1 MEQVYVHYNP
11 YHLETII
18 KIDGEEIS
26 PDSSLYQ
33 SVQKKKLR
41 DWANTFP
48 ELLEQE
54 YGSDKYEIRFYGL
67 ELDWEDFKEAFYCAE
82 KEEILAKTKLTF
94 IEEKPSNDIGQKI
107 LDYFASVQ
115 YQVLSGC
122 KDTELITAIKNKRSP
137 ISTIYVAGAAG
148 AGKSTLVNALLRKR
162 IMPCQNIGSTN
173 AVVKVMDKKV
183 SGFTAKAYNEKN
195 EVIEETEAVTYDK
208 MQEFHNNAEIYHIT
222 MEGNIP
228 FLRMQTDIPV
238 LVDTPNTDRLYN
250 RKNQI
255 GLIDQLTSL
264 VNRAKEC
271 EIIKQIMDEIRNHE
285 DSLVLYVLDGAH
297 LYEKT
302 EILDC
307 IIEQIKKGGKQA
319 QNRFLFVLNKM
330 DTSAPEAEDME
341 KAVESVKEILVSY
354 GIENPYIFPCS
365 AFTALHIRTSLKN
378 IDINKLTRENEK
390 QLSASARDAL
400 AMIDKITAY
409 ESMYLEQYAP
419 LSLAAQG
426 EIESHLLQSE
436 QRGDTKMQALIHSG
450 IPSIERYIASYMKKY
465 IEIKKTKD
473 LIEAFHAYH
482 QNFIETDSYKI
493 LVTATMS
500 AGKSTFI
507 NALTGKNICLSR
519 NMACTSKLHS
529 IVSKP
534 FDTDFTFEYDYAL
547 SIVANREKDPDIA
560 DKTVVRT
567 VYYEGILAGQRL
579 IINDSPGVNFSGDAE
594 HKQITDQMISA
605 GNYQLMV
612 YLMNATQ
619 LGTEDENA
627 HLEFVKEH
635 IGDKAILFV
644 INKIDALNEDEEDIE
659 EIAQTQIKR
668 LEAMGFK
675 KPLVC
680 PVSARAGFLAK
691 KAEKEELTRIER
703 RERNNMEDK
712 FEQMNIVD
720 YYTKYFPDITV
731 PDSED
736 EDRQLLKTCGIS
748 YIETIIKAFCEGGDN
763 YQAISDT
770 NY

>member
-18 KIDGEEIS
+18 KINGEEVS
-26 PDSSLYQ
+26 PDSNLYQ
-33 SVQKKKLR
+33 CVKKKKLR
-41 DWANTFP
+41 KWADNFP

-54 YGSDKYEIRFYGL
+54 YASDKYEIQFYGL
-67 ELDWEDFKEAFYCAE
+67 ELDWEDFREAFYCAE
-82 KEEILAKTKLTF
+82 NEEILAKTKLTF
-94 IEEKPSNDIGQKI
+94 IEEKRNDEKGQKI
-107 LDYFASVQ
+107 LDYFASIQ
-115 YQVLSGC
+115 YKIPGGC
-122 KDTELITAIKNKRSP
+122 KDEELITAIKNKRNP

-162 IMPCQNIGSTN
+162 IMPCQNIGSSN
-173 AVVKVMDKKV
+173 AIVKVMDKKV
-183 SGFTAKAYNEKN
+183 SGFTAKAYNEID

-208 MQEFHNNAEIYHIT
+208 MQDFHNNAEIYHIK

-228 FLRMQTDIPV
+228 FLQMPKDIPM
-238 LVDTPNTDRLYN
+238 LVDTPNTDKLYN
-250 RKNQI
+250 RKNQS
-255 GLIDQLTSL
+255 GLIELLDSFLY
-264 VNRAKEC
+264 RAKER
-271 EIIKQIMDEIRNHE
+271 EIIKQIMDEIQYNAN
-285 DSLVLYVLDGAH
+285 SMVLYVLDGAH

-319 QNRFLFVLNKM
+319 QNRFLFILNKM

-341 KAVESVKEILVSY
+341 KAVESAKEVLVSY
-354 GIENPYIFPCS
+354 GIENPHIFPCS
-365 AFTALHIRTSLKN
+365 AFMALHIRTSLKN
-378 IDINKLTRENEK
+378 TDVNKLTRENEK
-390 QLSASARDAL
+390 QLSSAARDAL

-419 LSLAAQG
+419 LSLTAQ
-426 EIESHLLQSE
+426 EELEAHLLQAQ
-436 QRGDTKMQALIHSG
+436 QRGDTKMQAVIHSG

-547 SIVANREKDPDIA
+547 SIAANREKDPDIA

-605 GNYQLMV
+605 GNYQLMI

-619 LGTEDENA
+619 LGTDDENA
-627 HLEFVKEH
+627 HLEFVKQH
-635 IGDKAILFV
+635 IGDKAVLFV
-644 INKIDALNEDEEDIE
+644 INKTDALNEDEEDIGA
-659 EIAQTQIKR
+659 IAQTQVKR

-691 KAEKEELTRIER
+691 KAQKEELIRMER
-703 RERNNMEDK
+703 RELNNMEDK

-736 EDRQLLKTCGIS
+736 ENRHLLKTCGVS
-748 YIETIIKAFCEGGDN
+748 YIETIIKTFCEGGN
-763 YQAISDT
+763 ELSGI
-770 NY
+770 NC